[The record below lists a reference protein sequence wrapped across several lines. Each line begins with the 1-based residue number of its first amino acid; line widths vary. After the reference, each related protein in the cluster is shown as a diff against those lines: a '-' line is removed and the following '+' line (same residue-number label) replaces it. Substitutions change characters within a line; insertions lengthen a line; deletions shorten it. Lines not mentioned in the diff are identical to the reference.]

1 MNQQCVLSVLIVSY
15 NRRDDLAGCLD
26 SLLPQT
32 VKTHAEVLVL
42 DNGSSDGTQEMIEG
56 SYLWVKLLRW
66 DYNRGLAP
74 ALRHLISQA
83 NGEWLFFLDSDT
95 ELQPGCID
103 TLLGFVR
110 SNESIGAA
118 APKLR
123 DLEGMMQMTARSF
136 PGPMNALFGR
146 QTFLSKIWPT
156 NPITAAYLRRDALD
170 DGRPFRCDWVAFAAA
185 LIRRKA
191 LEEAGSIDETFYVYW
206 VDADFFKRMKLVGWE
221 VWCYPSAEVL
231 HKEHHRS
238 GRRTSSAAIR
248 DFHRGALRYFYKH
261 HGWYGANPLLWCAA
275 LALSLR
281 ALMLLAVNR
290 WRTSG

>member
-1 MNQQCVLSVLIVSY
+1 MKQQYALSVLIVSY
-15 NRRDDLAGCLD
+15 NRRVDLAECLD
-26 SLLPQT
+26 SLFPQAL
-32 VKTHAEVLVL
+32 KTDAEVLVL

-56 SYLWVKLLRW
+56 SYPWVKLLRW
-66 DYNRGLAP
+66 EQNRGLAP
-74 ALRHLISQA
+74 ALCHLISQA
-83 NGEWLFFLDSDT
+83 KGEYFFFLDSDT
-95 ELQPGCID
+95 VLQSGCIEM
-103 TLLGFVR
+103 LLEFVR
-110 SNESIGAA
+110 SNETVGAV

-123 DLEGMMQMTARSF
+123 DLEGMVQMTARSF
-136 PGPMNALFGR
+136 PGPMNAIFGR
-146 QTFLSKIWPT
+146 QTLMSRIWPT

-170 DGRPFRCDWVAFAAA
+170 DGRPFRCDWIAFAAA
-185 LIRRKA
+185 LIQRQA
-191 LEEAGSIDETFYVYW
+191 LEEAGFIDEKFYIYW
-206 VDADFFKRMKLVGWE
+206 VDADLFKRMKCVGWE

-231 HKEHHRS
+231 HKEHHKS
-238 GRRTSSAAIR
+238 GRRKNSVAIR